1 MSLRFALHAIGGLLL
16 GLLLAAGVQTGF
28 NVLRFLVAPDW
39 LSPAIETRLLGLT
52 GLLAAILLGGAFG
65 IAVRRAVRGD
75 AWRGLF
81 LATAGAVLMDPYFLA
96 ALGWTDP
103 ARMQAA
109 FRGLA
114 LALMAFVLAR
124 PLVAAGV
131 STRTYGVLALTAV
144 LIHAAL
150 PRFALV
156 PVLGGDLEAAA
167 MAPIHLLVF
176 ARGALLLVLAAT
188 LAFGRSDPVRERTA

>member
-16 GLLLAAGVQTGF
+16 GLLLAAGVQLGF

-52 GLLAAILLGGAFG
+52 GLLAAILLGGAFA
-65 IAVRRAVRGD
+65 IAVRRAVRGG

-81 LATAGAVLMDPYFLA
+81 LATAVAVLMDPYFLA

-103 ARMQAA
+103 ARMQTA

-114 LALMAFVLAR
+114 LALMALGLAR
-124 PLVAAGV
+124 PLLASGVAV
-131 STRTYGVLALTAV
+131 RTYLPPALTAV
-144 LIHAAL
+144 LVHAAL

-156 PVLGGDLEAAA
+156 PVLGGDVEAAA

-176 ARGALLLVLAAT
+176 AKGAVLLVLAAAVGIALT
-188 LAFGRSDPVRERTA
+188 PKVQQ